1 MSEPSNT
8 PAGPDGEKPHLK
20 FKRDVLPKL
29 TRRSEPVLR
38 PVPTAE
44 KHTLEETDSLIKW
57 IGLAIM
63 VVVVAAAVALVT
75 NWRPGASV
83 ETAQP
88 VEPSAAEL
96 LELDRQEVRSIAK
109 QYLASSTVI
118 GRLKHVRHA
127 ERVAPLM
134 KAYDASRGLLPL
146 ETRSFDRVEPYP
158 IDGLPFWYAVV
169 NTPDSREILLLEKT
183 DEGFMVDWETH
194 VGHNP
199 VSPDAYVRERPRG
212 RLEFRVYVSPDDYYA
227 GLFHDRG
234 NFLAARLEF
243 AESKVYLIGYIERKS
258 ADFSRF
264 LKLVDQRKQVPLILS
279 LEWPTDDGVG
289 MSTPPQVKIEGLVA
303 ERWVIVGE

>member
-1 MSEPSNT
+1 MLE
-8 PAGPDGEKPHLK
+8 
-20 FKRDVLPKL
+20 
-29 TRRSEPVLR
+29 LR
-38 PVPTAE
+38 PTAE
-44 KHTLEETDSLIKW
+44 KRTLEETDSLIKW

-63 VVVVAAAVALVT
+63 VVVVAAAVALVA
-75 NWRPGASV
+75 NWRPGASL

-88 VEPSAAEL
+88 VGPSAAEL

-134 KAYDASRGLLPL
+134 KAYYASRGLL
-146 ETRSFDRVEPYP
+146 RSKRMSCDRVEPYP

-199 VSPDAYVRERPRG
+199 MSPDAYVRERPRG
-212 RLEFRVYVSPDDYYA
+212 RSEFRVYVSPDDYYA
-227 GLFHDRG
+227 GRSMT
-234 NFLAARLEF
+234 
-243 AESKVYLIGYIERKS
+243 AEIFSQLSSSSPTVRCTSSATSSGSL

-279 LEWPTDDGVG
+279 LDWPTDDGVG
-289 MSTPPQVKIEGLVA
+289 MSNPPQVKIESLVA
-303 ERWVIVGE
+303 ERWVILGE